1 MKSNPYADLRI
12 DNRADLPAPWYDY
25 PVLQSGE
32 YRTEILYTNGRDYVK
47 VHIGQQDGVWVAAT
61 TWMIGGSS
69 RGCHPGR
76 KWGEFASEQNAL
88 LWAFGEL
95 LAEGRAASGRDQDR
109 KSTHFRDQTI
119 QTVLTMDDQLY
130 FEQCLLASL
139 ERFGFTIDRQLKMA
153 RGIAYFATLHSAF
166 SVQIGFELCLDGIRF
181 TVTLHSLSFYERLS
195 LSAFDAL
202 SAESGYNHSDDITSY
217 FQLPGR

>member
-1 MKSNPYADLRI
+1 MTTHYEIESLRRPA
-12 DNRADLPAPWYDY
+12 NRQSADLPAPWYDY

-95 LAEGRAASGRDQDR
+95 LAEEGVLPPARDQD
-109 KSTHFRDQTI
+109 
-119 QTVLTMDDQLY
+119 
-130 FEQCLLASL
+130 
-139 ERFGFTIDRQLKMA
+139 
-153 RGIAYFATLHSAF
+153 
-166 SVQIGFELCLDGIRF
+166 
-181 TVTLHSLSFYERLS
+181 
-195 LSAFDAL
+195 
-202 SAESGYNHSDDITSY
+202 
-217 FQLPGR
+217 P

>member
-95 LAEGRAASGRDQDR
+95 LAEEAC
-109 KSTHFRDQTI
+109 
-119 QTVLTMDDQLY
+119 
-130 FEQCLLASL
+130 CLRPRS
-139 ERFGFTIDRQLKMA
+139 R
-153 RGIAYFATLHSAF
+153 
-166 SVQIGFELCLDGIRF
+166 
-181 TVTLHSLSFYERLS
+181 
-195 LSAFDAL
+195 
-202 SAESGYNHSDDITSY
+202 
-217 FQLPGR
+217 P